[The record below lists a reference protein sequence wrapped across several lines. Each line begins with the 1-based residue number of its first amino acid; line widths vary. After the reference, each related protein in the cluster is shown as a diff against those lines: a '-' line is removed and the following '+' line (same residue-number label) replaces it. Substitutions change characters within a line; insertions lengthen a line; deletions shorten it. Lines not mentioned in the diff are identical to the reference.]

1 MLNRRSFLANASGLA
16 ATLAFRDGLFAQLE
30 KAPSSLPDR
39 KLYENNEDAYWSEL
53 RKQFLIPEDEVYL
66 NSGTVGSSPAPVL
79 RAVFD
84 GYNETEKMAQ
94 QDPEDYPIW
103 GYAAWNEF
111 RDPLAEFVGCNRDE
125 IAPAAQRD

>member
-1 MLNRRSFLANASGLA
+1 MLNRRSFLAKTSGLA

-66 NSGTVGSSPAPVL
+66 NNGTVGSSPAPIL

-84 GYNETEKMAQ
+84 AYDETVKMPQ
-94 QDPEDYPIW
+94 QDPDDYRFW
-103 GYAAWNEF
+103 LYALCSESH
-111 RDPLAEFVGCNRDE
+111 L
-125 IAPAAQRD
+125 